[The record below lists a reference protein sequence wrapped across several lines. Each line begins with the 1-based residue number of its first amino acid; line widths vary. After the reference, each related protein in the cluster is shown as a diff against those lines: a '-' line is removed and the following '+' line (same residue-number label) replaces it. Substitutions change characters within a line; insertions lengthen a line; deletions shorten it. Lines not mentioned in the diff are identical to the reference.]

1 MSAILR
7 PSAGTVYDRG
17 HRRRTHQEGTRL
29 SAELREQYLDLLKLT
44 LTGLAEAEP
53 TAHRV
58 RNDGSV
64 RVVPADLGERNEGRD
79 WPQNGLT
86 MVGMKRLE
94 NVQACIEDVL
104 AQDVPGDLIETGVWR
119 GGTSIFMRAVLK
131 AHGIDDRRVFV
142 ADSFEGLPPPD
153 DEQYPADANTK
164 LHELEFL
171 SVSLETVQDHFRR
184 LGLLDDQVRFVKGW
198 FRDTM
203 PTLTGEQWSVIRLD
217 GDLYES
223 TITVLENLY
232 PNLSAG
238 GYVIVDDYNSLWY
251 CRKAVTDYR
260 EAHGITDEIHEID
273 WTGAYWRKGD
283 PG

>member
-1 MSAILR
+1 
-7 PSAGTVYDRG
+7 
-17 HRRRTHQEGTRL
+17 L

-86 MVGMKRLE
+86 MVGMKRLD
-94 NVQACIEDVL
+94 NVQACIEEVL
-104 AQDVPGDLIETGVWR
+104 AQKVPGDLIETGVWR

-203 PTLTGEQWSVIRLD
+203 LTLTGEQWSVIRLD

-232 PNLSAG
+232 PNLSPG